1 MDTKIGVFICSGC
14 EIGSAVELEELKSTA
29 GETSAT
35 VCEMHNCLCNEE
47 GVGLIK
53 AKIDSDELNR
63 VSVCACSGRVMTE
76 VFDFGPEVLVDRVG
90 LREQVAWLLEPN
102 DEDTLMAAQ
111 DYLRMSVARLQNSEP
126 PQAEIEDVNK
136 LILVIGGGVSG
147 MTAALKAADAG
158 SEVVLVE
165 KEAELGGWSHKF
177 SKSFPRQAPW
187 TDLEQGGLHDLIGQ
201 VQGHERIALH
211 TSTTVKAVKG
221 GPGLFSVALSD
232 GSELKAGAVV
242 QASGWRPY
250 DPAKLVGTKW
260 GYGSSADIVT
270 NVQVEEMFANG
281 GFKRPSTGQPP
292 KNIAFI
298 QCAGSREEDHLP
310 YCSAVCCR
318 TSLKQAALIRE
329 QFPDTK
335 VYILY
340 RQMRTPGQFEL
351 FYQKIQEDEGVFLT
365 KGNVYE
371 VSPNGGNIAIKIED
385 TLLGENVEIHTD
397 MVVLAA
403 GMVPTTKV
411 DDGVLQKD
419 GAGGVAEEPTG
430 ESAERA
436 GEESDENADTSAT
449 ADSASDD
456 EEEAAGGDAASA
468 EAGARILNLTY
479 RQGTDLPTLKYG
491 FPDSHFVCFPYETRR
506 TAIYAAGCVRSPMD
520 TLQARKD
527 AHGAALKAIQAV
539 EMTARGEAVHPRAR
553 EVGKPEFFLQRC
565 TQCKRCT
572 EECPFGTLDED
583 AKGTPLENPTRCRRC
598 GICMGACPERIISFK
613 NYSPNLVSQMIKAIE
628 IPDEEDEKP
637 RYLAFVC
644 ENDALPALEMAA
656 YKRLKISPMVRFIP
670 VRCLGSVNTVW
681 IGDALSSGMDGIME
695 FGCKFGDDYQCH
707 FVRGSELANTRME
720 NVQDKLQQLA
730 LEEERVQIF
739 PTAID
744 ECDQVVKNI
753 NDFVEEVDGLG
764 MNPFKGF

>member
-14 EIGSAVELEELKSTA
+14 GIGDALDIEELKSA
-29 GETSAT
+29 AEDTSAA
-35 VCEMHNCLCNEE
+35 VCETHACLCNPE
-47 GVGLIK
+47 GVELIK
-53 AKIDSDELNR
+53 GRITSDELNR
-63 VSVCACSGRVMTE
+63 AAVCACSGRVMAE
-76 VFDFGPEVLVDRVG
+76 VFDFGPDVLVDRIG
-90 LREQVAWLLEPN
+90 LRELVAWILEPKH
-102 DEDTLMAAQ
+102 EDTLMAGQ
-111 DYLRMSVARLQNSEP
+111 DYIRMGVARLANSEP
-126 PQAEIEDVNK
+126 PRPEIQDISK
-136 LILVIGGGVSG
+136 TILVIGGGVSG
-147 MTAALKAADAG
+147 MTAAVKAASAG

-165 KEAELGGWSHKF
+165 KQDQLGGWSHRF
-177 SKSFPRQAPW
+177 SRSFPRQAPW
-187 TDLEQGGLHDLIGQ
+187 IDLEQGGLDDLIDQ
-201 VQGHERIALH
+201 VQGHERITVH
-211 TSTTVKAVKG
+211 TGTKVKALKG
-221 GPGLFSVALSD
+221 GPGLFSVALSN
-232 GSELKAGAVV
+232 GTELKAGAVV

-250 DPAKLVGTKW
+250 DPEKLAGTKW
-260 GYGSSADIVT
+260 GYGSSPDVVT
-270 NVQVEEMFANG
+270 NVQVEEMFADG
-281 GFKRPSTGQPP
+281 GFKRPSTGQAP
-292 KNIAFI
+292 KSVAFI
-298 QCAGSREEDHLP
+298 QCAGSREPDHLP

-335 VYILY
+335 VYIIY

-351 FYQKIQEDEGVFLT
+351 FYQKIQDDEGVFLT
-365 KGNVYE
+365 KGDVYE
-371 VSPNGGNIAIKIED
+371 VGPNGGNISVKVGD
-385 TLLGENVEIHTD
+385 TLLGKNIELQAD
-397 MVVLAA
+397 MVILAA

-411 DDGVLQKD
+411 DDGILDKD
-419 GAGGVAEEPTG
+419 KAAEQIEGTGASGESGGNVEAATVTTDSSDEAGGG
-430 ESAERA
+430 K
-436 GEESDENADTSAT
+436 
-449 ADSASDD
+449 
-456 EEEAAGGDAASA
+456 AAGA
-468 EAGARILNLTY
+468 EVGARILNLTY

-491 FPDSHFVCFPYETRR
+491 FPDSHFICFPYETRR

-539 EMTARGEAVHPRAR
+539 EMTARGETVHPRAR
-553 EVGKPEFFLQRC
+553 EVGRPEFFLQRC

-583 AKGTPLENPTRCRRC
+583 EKGTPLENPTRCRRC

-613 NYSPNLVSQMIKAIE
+613 NYSPNMVSQMIKSIE
-628 IPDEEDEKP
+628 IPDEEEEKP
-637 RYLAFVC
+637 RYLAFIC

-656 YKRLKISPMVRFIP
+656 YKRLRISPMVRFIP

-695 FGCKFGDDYQCH
+695 FGCKYGDDYQCH

-730 LEEERVQIF
+730 LEEERVQIY

-744 ECDQVVKNI
+744 ECEQLVKNI
-753 NDFVEEVDGLG
+753 NDFVEEVDEIG